1 MYIPAL
7 TVPHRFLDCSRG
19 NQNDSREFI
28 REGTYCCVKQMEY
41 VENHESQICLTRVD
55 ISMVVI
61 CYASDVIE
69 YNRKSPRTDL
79 SNALHHITRDAN
91 SIDRELDPSIS
102 ILELELDLP
111 RQQLHQKIES

>member
-1 MYIPAL
+1 L
-7 TVPHRFLDCSRG
+7 F
-19 NQNDSREFI
+19 
-28 REGTYCCVKQMEY
+28 KQMEY